1 MMPANRGVAANRD
14 KINDDRR
21 WPAAPLKTRQ
31 IDVTGS
37 LVAEIETPVSAQAAQ
52 TAAYQRNPYPSFIHP
67 LTHPDRLATIARLS
81 GLDAPDI
88 GTARVLEVGVGDGL
102 NLLSMAQALPDASF
116 VGFDIEAEGI
126 GRGRERVAAV
136 GQGNV
141 RLEVADLMNG
151 APEIEGSFD
160 YIIAHGVFAWVPEP
174 VALALLALIGE
185 RLAPNGVAFVSFN
198 ALPGSYA
205 TQAVREAMMRA
216 AGNAENAEE
225 RLERARALLRAIAE
239 PRGNDGQVQKGLRI
253 VARERLER
261 DARVLVH
268 DELSTSWHPWHLSDV
283 LDRSREHGLMFLG
296 DASAELVVDGILMDQ
311 APAPAPALQQFVEAR
326 ACADDDLAFRQF
338 RRLLLTRDDALPR
351 RHVDPR
357 VIEGLFAASYA
368 EEVEPETFAAGP
380 RRIRC
385 DHPPLRDAL
394 RRLIAASPER
404 IPVRDLGLDD
414 AYLRAL
420 IGLFDYEMLSL
431 HTVPTSCSP
440 TVRQRPKAS
449 PLARVMVS
457 EGMDWAATL
466 DHRVVALDAGAKEV
480 LAMLDGSTEREDV
493 YARLSGRGFDGEA
506 AVAGLAGIAL
516 LTR

>member
-1 MMPANRGVAANRD
+1 MTYTADAAAGS
-14 KINDDRR
+14 
-21 WPAAPLKTRQ
+21 AASA
-31 IDVTGS
+31 GS
-37 LVAEIETPVSAQAAQ
+37 QVEQ

-88 GTARVLEVGVGDGL
+88 RTARVLEVGVGDGL
-102 NLLSMAQALPDASF
+102 NIVSMAQTLPGAQF

-126 GRGRERVAAV
+126 ERGRERLATV
-136 GQGNV
+136 GLSNA
-141 RLEVADLMNG
+141 RLEVADLMDG
-151 APEIEGSFD
+151 ASAIEGEFD

-174 VALALLALIGE
+174 VALALLRLIGA
-185 RLAPNGVAFVSFN
+185 RLAVNGVAFVSFN

-205 TQAVREAMMRA
+205 TMAVREAMVRA
-216 AGNAENAEE
+216 AGDATDTTE
-225 RLERARALLRAIAE
+225 RLERARAMLRAIAE
-239 PRGNDGQVQKGLRI
+239 PRASDGQVQKGLRI
-253 VARERLER
+253 LAGERLER
-261 DARVLVH
+261 DGRVLVH
-268 DELSTSWHPWHLSDV
+268 DELSSAWQPWHLRDV
-283 LDRSREHGLMFLG
+283 IDRAREHGLAFLG
-296 DASAELVVDGILMDQ
+296 DASFERVADGMLMDQ
-311 APAPAPALQQFVEAR
+311 APAPAAALQQFVETR
-326 ACADDDLAFRQF
+326 ACADDDLNFRQF
-338 RRLLLTRDDALPR
+338 RRVLLTRAEAAPG
-351 RHVDPR
+351 RHFDPR
-357 VIEGLFAASYA
+357 VVEGLFAVSYA

-404 IPVRDLGLDD
+404 IPVQELNLDD

-431 HTVPTSCSP
+431 HTVPTVCSP
-440 TVRQRPKAS
+440 QVPERPRAS
-449 PLARVMVS
+449 PLARAMVA

-466 DHRVVALDAGAKEV
+466 DHRVVSLDAGGKEV
-480 LAMLDGSTEREDV
+480 LALLDGHTDRDAIH
-493 YARLSGRGFDGEA
+493 ARLAGRGFDGAA